1 MKRRLFIIALLS
13 TFLSTLS
20 CIPCCG
26 QKHQRGKASYYSKRA
41 TVARSASGQRIHH
54 DSLTCAHR
62 YYPFGTMLKIT
73 NLRNDKSVIVEVID
87 RGPFGRVRII
97 DLSWAAAKEIDM
109 ISQGVATVKVER
121 LDNPVPFKP
130 EDSKLPK
137 IDFEMA
143 EFEPK
148 HYFEKKEKAREKAE
162 AIFAS
167 GDDSFMS
174 EEKES
179 EHLSA
184 EQLGISENET
194 LFSDLAISRELV
206 KKLEFHDVY
215 TAEEFFDLSDEEVAA
230 IGLTEEEKAEIAS
243 VIDLEEE
250 QEEQFECPNCGAVL
264 PAGTT
269 HCPSCGVEFEFE

>member
-20 CIPCCG
+20 CTPCCG
-26 QKHQRGKASYYSKRA
+26 QKHQRGKASFYSKRA
-41 TVARSASGQRIHH
+41 TGARSASGQRIHH

-62 YYPFGTMLKIT
+62 YYPFGTMLKVT

-87 RGPFGRVRII
+87 RGPFGRGRII

-162 AIFAS
+162 AKVEA
-167 GDDSFMS
+167 
-174 EEKES
+174 K
-179 EHLSA
+179 
-184 EQLGISENET
+184 
-194 LFSDLAISRELV
+194 
-206 KKLEFHDVY
+206 
-215 TAEEFFDLSDEEVAA
+215 
-230 IGLTEEEKAEIAS
+230 EKAKAK
-243 VIDLEEE
+243 
-250 QEEQFECPNCGAVL
+250 
-264 PAGTT
+264 
-269 HCPSCGVEFEFE
+269 VEAKEKAPHHRHTP

>member
-13 TFLSTLS
+13 TFLSTFL

-26 QKHQRGKASYYSKRA
+26 QKHQRGKASFYSKRA
-41 TVARSASGQRIHH
+41 TGARSASGQRIHH

-62 YYPFGTMLKIT
+62 YYPFGTMLKVT

-87 RGPFGRVRII
+87 RGPFGRGRII

-121 LDNPVPFKP
+121 LDNPVPYKP

-143 EFEPK
+143 EFEPD

-162 AIFAS
+162 AKVEAKEKAVEKAKEKAVEKAK
-167 GDDSFMS
+167 
-174 EEKES
+174 EEK
-179 EHLSA
+179 LKYRITRDVIFIV
-184 EQLGISENET
+184 LGITFLVISI
-194 LFSDLAISRELV
+194 FVSYSDS
-206 KKLEFHDVY
+206 KKESNNTGKKTTTVVDKL
-215 TAEEFFDLSDEEVAA
+215 
-230 IGLTEEEKAEIAS
+230 KEINK
-243 VIDLEEE
+243 DKK
-250 QEEQFECPNCGAVL
+250 
-264 PAGTT
+264 TK
-269 HCPSCGVEFEFE
+269 

>member
-41 TVARSASGQRIHH
+41 TGARSASGQRIHH

-62 YYPFGTMLKIT
+62 YYPFGTMLKVT

-87 RGPFGRVRII
+87 RGPFGRGRII

-130 EDSKLPK
+130 EDNKLPK

-148 HYFEKKEKAREKAE
+148 HYSKRRKRQGRRLKQRSRQRKKPLITAIRPERAKALYSPKKKKARTSNQAV
-162 AIFAS
+162 S
-167 GDDSFMS
+167 C
-174 EEKES
+174 
-179 EHLSA
+179 
-184 EQLGISENET
+184 
-194 LFSDLAISRELV
+194 
-206 KKLEFHDVY
+206 
-215 TAEEFFDLSDEEVAA
+215 FFDFMLQLLGDYYLLVGILNS
-230 IGLTEEEKAEIAS
+230 LT
-243 VIDLEEE
+243 LEMD
-250 QEEQFECPNCGAVL
+250 F
-264 PAGTT
+264 
-269 HCPSCGVEFEFE
+269 PS

>member
-26 QKHQRGKASYYSKRA
+26 QKHQLGKASYYSKRA
-41 TVARSASGQRIHH
+41 TGARSASGQRIHH

-87 RGPFGRVRII
+87 RGPFGRGRII

-143 EFEPK
+143 EFEPD
-148 HYFEKKEKAREKAE
+148 HYFEKKEKAPHHR
-162 AIFAS
+162 
-167 GDDSFMS
+167 
-174 EEKES
+174 
-179 EHLSA
+179 H
-184 EQLGISENET
+184 T
-194 LFSDLAISRELV
+194 
-206 KKLEFHDVY
+206 
-215 TAEEFFDLSDEEVAA
+215 
-230 IGLTEEEKAEIAS
+230 
-243 VIDLEEE
+243 
-250 QEEQFECPNCGAVL
+250 P
-264 PAGTT
+264 
-269 HCPSCGVEFEFE
+269 

>member
-41 TVARSASGQRIHH
+41 TGARSASGQRIHH

-62 YYPFGTMLKIT
+62 YYPFGTMLKVT

-87 RGPFGRVRII
+87 RGPFGRGRII

-143 EFEPK
+143 EFEPD
-148 HYFEKKEKAREKAE
+148 HYSKRRKRQGKRLKSRSRQRKKLKPRSKQRKKPLIIAMRPERAKALAPTRPERAE
-162 AIFAS
+162 A
-167 GDDSFMS
+167 
-174 EEKES
+174 
-179 EHLSA
+179 
-184 EQLGISENET
+184 
-194 LFSDLAISRELV
+194 
-206 KKLEFHDVY
+206 
-215 TAEEFFDLSDEEVAA
+215 
-230 IGLTEEEKAEIAS
+230 
-243 VIDLEEE
+243 
-250 QEEQFECPNCGAVL
+250 
-264 PAGTT
+264 
-269 HCPSCGVEFEFE
+269 PSPGQHPG

>member
-26 QKHQRGKASYYSKRA
+26 QKHQRRKASYYSKRA
-41 TVARSASGQRIHH
+41 TGARSASGQRIHH

-62 YYPFGTMLKIT
+62 YYPFGTMLKVT

-87 RGPFGRVRII
+87 RGPFGRGRII

-130 EDSKLPK
+130 EDNKLPK

-162 AIFAS
+162 AKVEA
-167 GDDSFMS
+167 
-174 EEKES
+174 K
-179 EHLSA
+179 
-184 EQLGISENET
+184 
-194 LFSDLAISRELV
+194 
-206 KKLEFHDVY
+206 
-215 TAEEFFDLSDEEVAA
+215 
-230 IGLTEEEKAEIAS
+230 EKAKAK
-243 VIDLEEE
+243 
-250 QEEQFECPNCGAVL
+250 
-264 PAGTT
+264 
-269 HCPSCGVEFEFE
+269 VEAKEKAPHHRHTP